1 MTSSG
6 ETFDVETDLL
16 VFGSGAAGFAA
27 GIFGRQQGLDVLICE
42 KMPVVGGTTAT
53 SGGFL
58 WVPLTA
64 EAKAAGAQDSAENV
78 RTYLRRELGN
88 YYRADLV
95 DAFVANGAAAI
106 TAVQQGTEVVFDYVP
121 WPDYHAGQVGGV
133 AAGRTIVT
141 RPYDG
146 RRLGKADFDLVR
158 PPIRRLMLLGGLT
171 IDKRKVDD
179 FLNPFRSFRGFRSV
193 VSTLARYASDRLRY
207 SRGTDINAGNAMTA
221 RMLASLR
228 KLEAEIWVEA
238 PLVELIREDGRVT
251 GAIVA
256 HKGQRRRIRARRG
269 VILAT
274 GGFPHN
280 AKMREE
286 LGPKHPHSHSVGWEA
301 NVGDGINAG
310 RAVGGAIDHDVAGPG
325 LWQPSS
331 VLKRKDGAEET
342 ILYGYLDRG
351 KPGVIAVDRSGRR
364 FVNESNSYHD
374 IGQAMFANGVAEGNR
389 FFFVC
394 DRAFVWKRGLGMIR
408 PFRPSIGSY
417 VKSGY
422 ITVADTLEDLAA
434 KIGVD
439 PAGLAAT
446 VAKNN
451 ESATTGVDPEFKRGV
466 DPFNRMLG
474 DPSVQPNPNLGPIAK
489 PPFVALE
496 MHSSTL
502 GTCIGLATNAEA
514 QVLDGSGAPID
525 GLYACGADVSS
536 VMRGFYP
543 GGGINLGPAVVFA
556 YVAVQHVAGVGEGA
570 LHAA

>member
-1 MTSSG
+1 MTEAR
-6 ETFDVETDLL
+6 ETYDFETDLL
-16 VFGSGAAGFAA
+16 IFGSGAAGFSA

-64 EAKAAGAQDSAENV
+64 ESKAAGAQDSAENV
-78 RTYLRRELGN
+78 RTYLRHELGN
-88 YYRADLV
+88 YYRGDLV
-95 DAFVANGAAAI
+95 DAFIAYGGAAV
-106 TAVQQGTEVVFDYVP
+106 TALQAGTDVVFDYVP
-121 WPDYHAGQVGGV
+121 WPDYHASQVGGV
-133 AAGRTIVT
+133 SAGRTIVT

-146 RRLGKADFDLVR
+146 RQLGKADFELVR

-179 FLNPFRSFRGFRSV
+179 FLNPFRSWKGFKSV
-193 VSTLARYASDRLRY
+193 VSTLARYASDRMTY
-207 SRGTDINAGNAMTA
+207 SRGTDINAGNAMIA

-228 KLEAEIWVEA
+228 KLNANIWTEA
-238 PLVELIREDGRVT
+238 PLLEFIRDGETIV
-251 GAIVA
+251 GAVVQ
-256 HKGQRRRIRARRG
+256 HEGRRKRIRARRG

-280 AKMREE
+280 ARMREE
-286 LGPKHPHSHSVGWEA
+286 LGPNHPHHHSVGWEA
-301 NVGDGINAG
+301 NVGEGIDAA
-310 RAVGGAIDHDVAGPG
+310 RSIGGSIDKDVVGPG

-331 VLKRKDGAEET
+331 VLKHPDGRVET

-389 FFFVC
+389 FFFIC

-408 PFRPSIGSY
+408 PFRPSLAPY

-422 ITVADTLEDLAA
+422 ITVADTLEELAT

-439 PAGLAAT
+439 PSGLVTT
-446 VAKNN
+446 VERNN
-451 ESATTGVDPEFKRGV
+451 EYARTGVDPDFKRGI
-466 DPFNRMLG
+466 DPFNKMLG
-474 DPSVQPNPNLGPIAK
+474 DPSVSPNPNLGPIAK
-489 PPFVALE
+489 APFVALE
-496 MHSSTL
+496 MHPSTL
-502 GTCIGLATNAEA
+502 GTCIGLATNADA
-514 QVLDGSGAPID
+514 QVLNESGAPIP

-556 YVAVQHVAGVGEGA
+556 YVAVCHLTGA
-570 LHAA
+570 NQPTRQAA